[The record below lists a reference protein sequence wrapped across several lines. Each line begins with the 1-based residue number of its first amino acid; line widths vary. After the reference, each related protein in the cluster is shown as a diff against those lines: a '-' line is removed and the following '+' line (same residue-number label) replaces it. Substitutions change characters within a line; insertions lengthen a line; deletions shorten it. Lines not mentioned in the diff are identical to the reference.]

1 MKYCDINNPLA
12 NERQIDQVHTT
23 RSHAFFH
30 LLTPPSASKPCD
42 NSQLELRSLYTQYS
56 IVCSKIIAKKD
67 ISRPRNKLFDR
78 RQKRYKFKLFSMISL
93 ISWKSQVRFRNL
105 FESWFSRGNYLEF
118 LTFVQGISPPSVPF
132 HPLKFYTW
140 SQDHG
145 GQNRKGIEKNANNRK
160 CDFHAMKKRGGKQLL
175 FKNVVPRSYP
185 SRKVR

>member
-67 ISRPRNKLFDR
+67 ISRPRNKLFGR
-78 RQKRYKFKLFSMISL
+78 REKRYKFKLFSMISL
-93 ISWKSQVRFRNL
+93 ISWKNQVRFQSEFIRTLVLTRELSGILNFCPKNL
-105 FESWFSRGNYLEF
+105 SSSRSTL
-118 LTFVQGISPPSVPF
+118 
-132 HPLKFYTW
+132 
-140 SQDHG
+140 
-145 GQNRKGIEKNANNRK
+145 
-160 CDFHAMKKRGGKQLL
+160 
-175 FKNVVPRSYP
+175 
-185 SRKVR
+185 